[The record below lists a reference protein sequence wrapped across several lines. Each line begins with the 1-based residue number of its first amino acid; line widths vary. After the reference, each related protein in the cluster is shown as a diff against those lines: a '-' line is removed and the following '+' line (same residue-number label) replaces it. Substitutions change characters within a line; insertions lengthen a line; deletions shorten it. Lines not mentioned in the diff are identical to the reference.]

1 MFREYNNQ
9 PKTDKVL
16 EEGTK
21 NYGESLGWEIG
32 SDFPIW
38 GNTEIYVKTVSG
50 GYLLEGETPKDAYW
64 RVSTTVAKRL
74 NKPELASKFF
84 DYIWKGWLNLA
95 SPVLSNTGTE
105 RGLPI
110 SCFGIDVADS
120 IYDIGNKNLELMLLA
135 KHGGGVGVGINQIRP
150 AGAKITGNGTSDG
163 IVPFAKVYDSTILAT
178 NQGSVRRG
186 AASVNIDIEHDDF
199 WEWLEI
205 REPKGDVN
213 RQCLNLHQCVVV
225 SDGFMQKIEAG
236 DKEARKRW
244 TAVIR
249 KRRATGEP
257 YIMFKGNVNRVN
269 PEAYKQNGLKVY
281 MTNICSEITL
291 HTDENHSFVCC
302 LSSLNLAKYEEWR
315 DTDLVYTAT
324 IFLDGVLTEFIN
336 RAKYMRGFENSV
348 RSAEKGRALGLGA
361 LGWHTYLQ
369 DRNIPFDSLTGQF
382 ETRKIFSQI
391 KIESERASRDL
402 ATEYGEP
409 LWCVGTGMRNTH
421 LRAIAPTVSNSKLS
435 GNSSPGIEPWAAN
448 VFTEQTAKGTFIRKN
463 PTLVKILQLIKQ
475 DKKQT
480 WDKILEDGGSVQG
493 LDFMDDYWVSE
504 GSNNAPIKTKELEKL
519 SDLEKGRYIALKDVF
534 RTFKEINQ
542 MELVKQAGVRQQ
554 YIDQSASLNLAFPTE
569 AEPKFINQ
577 VHLEAYKQ
585 GIKTLYYMRTE
596 SVLRGDIASRA
607 TDDCL
612 SCDG

>member
-1 MFREYNNQ
+1 M
-9 PKTDKVL
+9 TDI
-16 EEGTK
+16 K
-21 NYGESLGWEIG
+21 NWGSEFGWELG
-32 SDFPIW
+32 VDFPVW
-38 GNTEIYVKTVSG
+38 ANTEIYVKTVSK
-50 GYLLEGETPKDAYW
+50 GYLLQGETPKDAYW
-64 RVSTTVAKRL
+64 RVATAVAKRL
-74 NKPELASKFF
+74 QKPEMASKFY
-84 DYIWKGWLNLA
+84 DYIWRGWLNLA
-95 SPVLSNTGTE
+95 TPVFSNTGTE

-135 KHGGGVGVGINQIRP
+135 KHGGGVGIGVNQIRP
-150 AGAKITGNGTSDG
+150 AGATIKGNGTSDG
-163 IVPFAKVYDSTILAT
+163 VVPFIKIYDSTILAT

-186 AASVNIDIEHDDF
+186 AASVNIDIEHEDF

-213 RQCLNLHQCVVV
+213 RQSLNVHQCVVV
-225 SDGFMQKIEAG
+225 SDGFMKKLSEG
-236 DKEARKRW
+236 DKESRKRW
-244 TAVIR
+244 AAVLK
-249 KRRATGEP
+249 KRRSTGEP
-257 YIMFKGNVNRVN
+257 YIMFKGNVNRQN

-302 LSSLNLAKYEEWR
+302 LSSVNLAKYEEWK
-315 DTDLVYTAT
+315 DTDLIYTAT
-324 IFLDGVLTEFIN
+324 WFLDGVLEEFIT

-348 RSAEKGRALGLGA
+348 RSAEKGRALGLGV

-369 DRNIPFDSLTGQF
+369 DRNIPFDSLSAQF

-391 KIESERASRDL
+391 KIESERASRDM
-402 ATEYGEP
+402 ATEMGEP

-435 GNSSPGIEPWAAN
+435 GNVSPGIEPWAAN

-463 PTLVKILQLIKQ
+463 NTLEKFLDFAEINTKYV
-475 DKKQT
+475 

-493 LDFMDDYWVSE
+493 IDAME
-504 GSNNAPIKTKELEKL
+504 GWYGKHNSPGSYINQEGYDKLEKL
-519 SDLEKGRYIALKDVF
+519 QQDEWTPIKEVF
-534 RTFKEINQ
+534 LTFKELNQ

-554 YIDQSASLNLAFPTE
+554 YIDQAVSLNLAFPTE
-569 AEPKFINQ
+569 ATPKFINQ
-577 VHLEAYKQ
+577 VHMEAYKQ
-585 GIKTLYYMRTE
+585 GVKTLYYMRTE
-596 SVLRGDIASRA
+596 SVLRGDIATRA
-607 TDDCL
+607 TDPDCL